1 MFKRWIFLLIS
12 ATILVALYGCHAGGH
27 APFINSFD
35 TQVVERSAIVRDGS
49 FPDISFP
56 SGAVIRCTT
65 DNILKDDVKITASE
79 EKVFLEY
86 DYETRAPLYYYL
98 YKISAVL
105 PSANALDGDAVV
117 NTIEQPISITLP
129 NNISDTGNCFV
140 GLRANENEPWLY
152 SLINDSNANIASLRL
167 AKRADKTCSFN
178 LFRLGQQFRLF
189 VFDSFKE
196 NEAIVTSV
204 TSFTDDKITIKDDK
218 YAEDL
223 NLKVK
228 INGEKLDQI
237 KVDSLKARI
246 TYRSDNLSPVQL
258 KANGSIVSQIDSSDK
273 AVSGSYAHSFVVS
286 NIKVESQMSG
296 EAVLSLVLNLKDIK
310 LADFPTKFLIEFY
323 SDGKAENTLPF
334 IYTEAFSFE
343 TKEQQDD
350 PEPQPTIAYSIE
362 YELNGGNLAEGVT
375 NPSSYNEDSDT
386 IILNNPDKKG
396 YTFTG
401 WSESDSDTPQNPMSI
416 VQGSKGDKKF
426 IANYSIVNYALT
438 YTNIENCTFATT
450 NPSNYTFETE
460 DITLCD
466 PTKEGYTFLGWT
478 SSEITVPLTP
488 VSIKK
493 GSIGNRTYTAN
504 WSLIDYNITYNNVS
518 GCTFA
523 TTNPTNYNIESDEIT
538 LSKPTKANDT
548 FTGWTYE
555 GQTTPLLEVKIP
567 KGSTG
572 DKIFNANWEAY
583 AVVCLKSV
591 ATDFPIDGQIQLE
604 FDKDIAWQDSYK
616 ANITITPTTTTT
628 PITTNSISYS
638 NKILTLTLTENL
650 KYSSQYQI
658 AVAGIENICDNNMTF
673 TTVAWAVTPQ
683 ISSQTSDI
691 TKVNGVDRL
700 VLQPTFT
707 IDYGKKVL
715 NQTVAKNNIK
725 FNDAALPNSCN
736 IVFDEDGKIATL
748 TFTANLNVF
757 SDYTLS
763 LEGFVDDDNAS
774 INAQNL
780 SFKTV
785 PPEDITGEGTLSSP
799 YLIYTQAHLNKLRD
813 NAYLKNGKYFK
824 QMDNIVMTGDWTP
837 IGSDFNPFSGF
848 YDGNNLK
855 ITGLTIQTNNNYA
868 GLFSAIGS
876 DNKSKIENLKLE
888 NVNINGKNYV
898 GALSGYINNADITN
912 VHVIGEK
919 ISIIGDYQYIGGL
932 AGECRGVNIA
942 SCSVDS
948 PNGLVY
954 GGDTGFDIGGL
965 IGFTTTSQSTISG
978 SFVSAKIQGN
988 RYVGGLVGNMEYCDV
1003 KNSYSDSNLTV
1014 LGVNSSYIGGLIG
1027 TMDKNNS
1034 SFNNC
1039 YAKIAYGSGSDRYGN
1054 CLAGYVDEDAQ
1065 HPFGN
1070 SKNNFAWRAEL
1081 PNGNTGTKT
1090 LYSYG
1095 DAICGDGLDY
1105 ERRNYYSNGYPSSD
1119 ITEGYWD
1126 AWDSEI
1132 WDNLTPGNYPK
1143 LKWQK

>member
-1 MFKRWIFLLIS
+1 MFVILAGFVAMLI
-12 ATILVALYGCHAGGH
+12 GCHCGGH
-27 APFINSFD
+27 APYINLPEED
-35 TQVVERSAIVRDGS
+35 AQIVTIEREVSENGRFA
-49 FPDISFP
+49 DIIFP
-56 SGAVIRCTT
+56 SGAIIKCTSDHT
-65 DNILKDDVKITASE
+65 MKKGTKVSVTERKTANNASFAGETPAYIYDITAKLFS
-79 EKVFLEY
+79 
-86 DYETRAPLYYYL
+86 
-98 YKISAVL
+98 
-105 PSANALDGDAVV
+105 GDALNTVFPV
-117 NTIEQPISITLP
+117 NTLEKPLSVTLP
-129 NNISDTGNCFV
+129 NNSNTGLCYLGTRTGENDPWRYALATE
-140 GLRANENEPWLY
+140 GAQANARFIRLSSSTIKTPTFELY
-152 SLINDSNANIASLRL
+152 
-167 AKRADKTCSFN
+167 
-178 LFRLGQQFRLF
+178 RLGIEFALF
-189 VFDSFKE
+189 VFNKSG
-196 NEAIVTSV
+196 NEAEVDSV
-204 TSFTDDKITIKDDK
+204 EISAEKVAKKDGK
-218 YAEDL
+218 YADKLIVKMVVEGE
-223 NLKVK
+223 NLSYLSSENLV
-228 INGEKLDQI
+228 
-237 KVDSLKARI
+237 ARI
-246 TYRSDNLSPVQL
+246 TYRTNTPKGADLDFIYN
-258 KANGSIVSQIDSSDK
+258 KIDRDDK
-273 AVSGSYAHSFVVS
+273 AVSGKQEHSFEINNLMQGMIVGNKMDIS
-286 NIKVESQMSG
+286 F
-296 EAVLSLVLNLKDIK
+296 VLYIYDISLE
-310 LADFPTKFLIEFY
+310 DFPTTFLIEFY
-323 SDGKAENTLPF
+323 SASFNEKILPF
-334 IYTEAFSFE
+334 CYTQVFNFE
-343 TKEQQDD
+343 TQEQGKDVY
-350 PEPQPTIAYSIE
+350 TITL
-362 YELNGGNLAEGVT
+362 ELNGGTLDKT
-375 NPSSYNEDSDT
+375 T
-386 IILNNPDKKG
+386 IE
-396 YTFTG
+396 YT
-401 WSESDSDTPQNPMSI
+401 D
-416 VQGSKGDKKF
+416 
-426 IANYSIVNYALT
+426 
-438 YTNIENCTFATT
+438 
-450 NPSNYTFETE
+450 ETE
-460 DITLCD
+460 NFDLPT
-466 PTKEGYTFLGWT
+466 PTKEGYAFLGWT
-478 SSEITVPLTP
+478 GSETTVPLTP
-488 VSIKK
+488 MTIKQGTTGDK
-493 GSIGNRTYTAN
+493 IFTAN

-518 GCTFA
+518 GCTF
-523 TTNPTNYNIESDEIT
+523 TTVNPTTYNIESEEIT
-538 LSKPTKANDT
+538 LSNPTKDNDT

-572 DKIFNANWEAY
+572 DKVFNANWENY
-583 AVVCLKSV
+583 AVVSLKSA

-604 FDKDIAWQDSYK
+604 FDKDIAWQDSFK
-616 ANITITPTTTTT
+616 DNITITPIT
-628 PITTNSISYS
+628 PNIPTITINSCSYS
-638 NKILTLTLTENL
+638 NKTLTLTLTENL

-715 NQTVAKNNIK
+715 NQTAAKNNIK

-757 SDYTLS
+757 SDYSLS
-763 LEGFVDDDNAS
+763 LEGFVDDDNAT

-799 YLIYTQAHLNKLRD
+799 YLIYTQAHLNKLRED
-813 NAYLKNGKYFK
+813 AYLQTGKYFK
-824 QMDNIVMTGDWTP
+824 QMDNIVMTGNWTP
-837 IGSDFNPFSGF
+837 IGSNSNKFYGF

-855 ITGLTIQTNNNYA
+855 ITGLTIQTNNNYS

-919 ISIIGDYQYIGGL
+919 ISIIGDYQNIGGL

-954 GGDTGFDIGGL
+954 GGNTGFDIGGL
-965 IGFTTTSQSTISG
+965 IGLTNTSNSKSTISG
-978 SFVSAKIQGN
+978 SFVSVKIQGN
-988 RYVGGLVGNMEYCDV
+988 TYVGGLVGNMKNCDV
-1003 KNSYSDSNLTV
+1003 KNTYSDSNLTV

-1027 TMDKNNS
+1027 TMDNNNS

-1065 HPFGN
+1065 YPFED

>member
-1 MFKRWIFLLIS
+1 MLI
-12 ATILVALYGCHAGGH
+12 GCHCGGH
-27 APFINSFD
+27 APYINLPEED
-35 TQVVERSAIVRDGS
+35 AQIVTIEREVGENGRFA
-49 FPDISFP
+49 DIIFP
-56 SGAVIRCTT
+56 SGAIIKCTSDHT
-65 DNILKDDVKITASE
+65 MQKGTKVRATERKTADNAGSAGETPAYIYDITAKLFTGE
-79 EKVFLEY
+79 ALNGVF
-86 DYETRAPLYYYL
+86 
-98 YKISAVL
+98 S
-105 PSANALDGDAVV
+105 V
-117 NTIEQPISITLP
+117 NTLEKPLSVTLP
-129 NNISDTGNCFV
+129 NNSNTGLCYL
-140 GLRANENEPWLY
+140 GTRTSETDPWRYALATEGGQANARFIRLSSSTIKTPTFELY
-152 SLINDSNANIASLRL
+152 
-167 AKRADKTCSFN
+167 
-178 LFRLGQQFRLF
+178 RLGIEFALF
-189 VFDSFKE
+189 VFNKSG
-196 NEAIVTSV
+196 NEAEVDSV
-204 TSFTDDKITIKDDK
+204 EISAEKVAKKDGK
-218 YAEDL
+218 YADKLIVKMVVEGE
-223 NLKVK
+223 NLSYLSSENLV
-228 INGEKLDQI
+228 
-237 KVDSLKARI
+237 ARI
-246 TYRSDNLSPVQL
+246 TYRTNTPKGADLDFIYN
-258 KANGSIVSQIDSSDK
+258 KIDRDDK
-273 AVSGSYAHSFVVS
+273 AVSGKQEHSFEINNLMQGMIVGNKMDIS
-286 NIKVESQMSG
+286 F
-296 EAVLSLVLNLKDIK
+296 VLYIYDISLE
-310 LADFPTKFLIEFY
+310 DFPTTFLIEFY
-323 SDGKAENTLPF
+323 SASFNEKILPF
-334 IYTEAFSFE
+334 CYTKNFSFE
-343 TKEQQDD
+343 TKEQQDN
-350 PEPQPTIAYSIE
+350 PPTPLETYTITYDLDGGQLTKDNPTE
-362 YELNGGNLAEGVT
+362 YTAET
-375 NPSSYNEDSDT
+375 
-386 IILNNPDKKG
+386 K
-396 YTFTG
+396 TFTLN
-401 WSESDSDTPQNPMSI
+401 E
-416 VQGSKGDKKF
+416 
-426 IANYSIVNYALT
+426 
-438 YTNIENCTFATT
+438 
-450 NPSNYTFETE
+450 
-460 DITLCD
+460 
-466 PTKEGYTFLGWT
+466 PTKIGYEFIGWT
-478 SSEITVPLTP
+478 SSETTVPLMPMT
-488 VSIKK
+488 IKQ
-493 GSIGNRTYTAN
+493 GSTCNKTFTAN

-523 TTNPTNYNIESDEIT
+523 TVNPTTYNIESEEIT
-538 LSKPTKANDT
+538 LSYPTKDNDT

-555 GQTTPLLEVKIP
+555 GQTTPQLEVKIP

-572 DKIFNANWEAY
+572 DKVFNAKWENY
-583 AVVCLKSV
+583 AVVSLKSA

-604 FDKDIAWQDSYK
+604 FDKDIAWQDSFK
-616 ANITITPTTTTT
+616 DCITITPIT
-628 PITTNSISYS
+628 PNIPTITINSCSYS

-715 NQTVAKNNIK
+715 NQTAAKNNIK

-736 IVFDEDGKIATL
+736 IVFDEDRKIATL

-757 SDYTLS
+757 SDYSLS
-763 LEGFVDDDNAS
+763 LEGFVDDDNAT

-813 NAYLKNGKYFK
+813 NAYLKTGKYFK

-855 ITGLTIQTNNNYA
+855 ITGLTIQTGNDYA
-868 GLFSAIGS
+868 GLFSVIGS
-876 DNKSKIENLKLE
+876 SSKSKIENLKLE

-965 IGFTTTSQSTISG
+965 IGLTTTSKSTISG

-988 RYVGGLVGNMEYCDV
+988 TYVGGLVGNMKNCDV
-1003 KNSYSDSNLTV
+1003 KNSYSDSILTI
-1014 LGVNSSYIGGLIG
+1014 LGVQSSYIGGLIG
-1027 TMDKNNS
+1027 TMDNNNS

-1039 YAKIAYGSGSDRYGN
+1039 YAKMAYGSGSVSYGN

-1065 HPFGN
+1065 NLFVD

-1081 PNGNTGTKT
+1081 TDINSTKI
-1090 LYSYG
+1090 LYKHG
-1095 DAICGDGLDY
+1095 DEISPEDGKDSD
-1105 ERRNYYSNGYPSSD
+1105 RNNYFSNGYPSAD
-1119 ITEGYWD
+1119 LTGANWV
-1126 AWDSEI
+1126 AWDPDV
-1132 WDNLTPGNYPK
+1132 WDNPTPGNYPK

>member
-1 MFKRWIFLLIS
+1 MQKGTKVR
-12 ATILVALYGCHAGGH
+12 ATERKTANNASFAGETP
-27 APFINSFD
+27 AYIYD
-35 TQVVERSAIVRDGS
+35 
-49 FPDISFP
+49 
-56 SGAVIRCTT
+56 
-65 DNILKDDVKITASE
+65 ITA
-79 EKVFLEY
+79 KLF
-86 DYETRAPLYYYL
+86 T
-98 YKISAVL
+98 
-105 PSANALDGDAVV
+105 GDALNGVLSV
-117 NTIEQPISITLP
+117 NTLEKPLSVTLP
-129 NNISDTGNCFV
+129 NNSNTGLCYL
-140 GLRANENEPWLY
+140 GTRTSETDPWRYTLATEGGQANARFIRLSSSTIKTPTFELY
-152 SLINDSNANIASLRL
+152 
-167 AKRADKTCSFN
+167 
-178 LFRLGQQFRLF
+178 RLGIEFALF
-189 VFDSFKE
+189 VFNKSG
-196 NEAIVTSV
+196 NEAEVDSV
-204 TSFTDDKITIKDDK
+204 EISAEKVAKKDGK
-218 YAEDL
+218 YADKLIVKMVVEGE
-223 NLKVK
+223 NLSYLSSENLV
-228 INGEKLDQI
+228 
-237 KVDSLKARI
+237 ARI
-246 TYRSDNLSPVQL
+246 TYRTNTPKGADLDFIYN
-258 KANGSIVSQIDSSDK
+258 KIDRDDK
-273 AVSGSYAHSFVVS
+273 AVSGKQEHSFEINNLMQGMIVGNKMDIS
-286 NIKVESQMSG
+286 F
-296 EAVLSLVLNLKDIK
+296 VLYIYDISLE
-310 LADFPTKFLIEFY
+310 DFPTTFLIEFY
-323 SDGKAENTLPF
+323 SASFNEKILPF
-334 IYTEAFSFE
+334 CYTQVFNFE
-343 TKEQQDD
+343 TQEQGKDVY
-350 PEPQPTIAYSIE
+350 TITL
-362 YELNGGNLAEGVT
+362 ELNGGTLDKTTIE
-375 NPSSYNEDSDT
+375 YND
-386 IILNNPDKKG
+386 
-396 YTFTG
+396 
-401 WSESDSDTPQNPMSI
+401 
-416 VQGSKGDKKF
+416 
-426 IANYSIVNYALT
+426 
-438 YTNIENCTFATT
+438 
-450 NPSNYTFETE
+450 ETE
-460 DITLCD
+460 NFDLPT

-478 SSEITVPLTP
+478 GPETTVPLTP
-488 VSIKK
+488 MTIKQ
-493 GSIGNRTYTAN
+493 GSTGNKTFTAN

-523 TTNPTNYNIESDEIT
+523 TVNPTTYNIESEEIT
-538 LSKPTKANDT
+538 LSYPTKDNDT

-555 GQTTPLLEVKIP
+555 GQTTPQLEVKIP

-572 DKIFNANWEAY
+572 DKVFNANWENY
-583 AVVCLKSV
+583 AVVSLKSA

-604 FDKDIAWQDSYK
+604 FDKDIAWQDSFK
-616 ANITITPTTTTT
+616 DCITITPIT
-628 PITTNSISYS
+628 PNIPTIIINSCSYS

-715 NQTVAKNNIK
+715 NQTAAKNNIK

-757 SDYTLS
+757 SDYSLS
-763 LEGFVDDDNAS
+763 LEGFVDDDNAT

-785 PPEDITGEGTLSSP
+785 PPEDITGEGTSNNP
-799 YLIYTQAHLNKLRD
+799 YLIYTQAHLNKLRED
-813 NAYLKNGKYFK
+813 AYLQTGKYFK
-824 QMDNIVMTGDWTP
+824 QMDNIVMTGNWTP
-837 IGSDFNPFSGF
+837 IGSNSNKFYGF

-919 ISIIGDYQYIGGL
+919 ISIIGDYQNIGGL

-954 GGDTGFDIGGL
+954 GGNTGFDIGGL
-965 IGFTTTSQSTISG
+965 IGLTNTSNSKSTISG
-978 SFVSAKIQGN
+978 SFVSVKIQGN
-988 RYVGGLVGNMEYCDV
+988 TYVGGLVGNMKNCDV

-1027 TMDKNNS
+1027 TMDNNNS

-1065 HPFGN
+1065 YPFED

-1090 LYSYG
+1090 LYRYG
-1095 DAICGDGLDY
+1095 DTICGDGLDY
-1105 ERRNYYSNGYPSSD
+1105 ERHNYYSNGYPSSD
-1119 ITEGYWD
+1119 ITGANWD

-1143 LKWQK
+1143 LKWQSGN